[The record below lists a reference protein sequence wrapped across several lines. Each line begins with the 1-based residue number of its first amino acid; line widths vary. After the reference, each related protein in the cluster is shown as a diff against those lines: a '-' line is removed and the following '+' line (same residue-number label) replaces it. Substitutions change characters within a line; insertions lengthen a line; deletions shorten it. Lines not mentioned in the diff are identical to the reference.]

1 MALHVEKTRKELV
14 SALRS
19 AAPARPDPKAQ
30 SYLGSPVPVLGV
42 RIPRLRAIV
51 SAFRR
56 AHRDLAVG
64 DLNRLAS
71 SLWAGPTFEE
81 KALAIS
87 LLDAFGRS
95 LDAESWRLLD
105 AWAGES
111 SGWGLCDSLALG
123 PITKIVHSHPRR
135 FREVVRWT
143 KSENRWRRRIAVYAM
158 RDFVFAGELDQPFDV
173 FERLLYDD
181 EVWVQR
187 AVGTWL
193 RESWKKDRERTAAFL
208 RAHARGLPPV
218 TITVATERAP
228 KAFREKL
235 RRDARAA
242 TRTARRDRRD
252 LPSWSWERPLKTEI
266 VPRSLEASEGQPL
279 SESSAEETLE
289 TQIRAAR
296 KLSLDGARATYDLTR
311 GIDFSRPR
319 RTAEAIAR
327 VVWDED
333 VKSWWSWRGG
343 DPVFAPS
350 RKVEIRLPADHHW
363 KVARAAK
370 DFQEELKKEELAP
383 FLDSYLYGLKD
394 DRADW
399 FSIFFWGPLVA
410 YLLQHAENRQRQ
422 RDALDHFFADMARYI
437 VVSAP

>member
-1 MALHVEKTRKELV
+1 MPRLNPFEVPRSSLAERTRRAPRNGHLPSRGFRSDGSRCGEDPEG
-14 SALRS
+14 SRLRAEIRGS
-19 AAPARPDPKAQ
+19 RQAGSKAQ

-87 LLDAFGRS
+87 LLDAFGKS
-95 LDAESWRLLD
+95 LDAESWRVLD

-123 PITKIVHSHPRR
+123 PITKIVHSQPRR

-158 RDFVFAGELDQPFDV
+158 RDFVFAGELDRPFDV

-208 RAHARGLPPV
+208 SAHARGLPPV

-252 LPSWSWERPLKTEI
+252 LPS
-266 VPRSLEASEGQPL
+266 
-279 SESSAEETLE
+279 
-289 TQIRAAR
+289 
-296 KLSLDGARATYDLTR
+296 
-311 GIDFSRPR
+311 
-319 RTAEAIAR
+319 
-327 VVWDED
+327 
-333 VKSWWSWRGG
+333 
-343 DPVFAPS
+343 
-350 RKVEIRLPADHHW
+350 
-363 KVARAAK
+363 
-370 DFQEELKKEELAP
+370 
-383 FLDSYLYGLKD
+383 
-394 DRADW
+394 
-399 FSIFFWGPLVA
+399 
-410 YLLQHAENRQRQ
+410 
-422 RDALDHFFADMARYI
+422 
-437 VVSAP
+437 

>member
-1 MALHVEKTRKELV
+1 M
-14 SALRS
+14 
-19 AAPARPDPKAQ
+19 
-30 SYLGSPVPVLGV
+30 
-42 RIPRLRAIV
+42 
-51 SAFRR
+51 
-56 AHRDLAVG
+56 
-64 DLNRLAS
+64 
-71 SLWAGPTFEE
+71 
-81 KALAIS
+81 
-87 LLDAFGRS
+87 
-95 LDAESWRLLD
+95 
-105 AWAGES
+105 
-111 SGWGLCDSLALG
+111 
-123 PITKIVHSHPRR
+123 
-135 FREVVRWT
+135 
-143 KSENRWRRRIAVYAM
+143 
-158 RDFVFAGELDQPFDV
+158 
-173 FERLLYDD
+173 
-181 EVWVQR
+181 
-187 AVGTWL
+187 
-193 RESWKKDRERTAAFL
+193 
-208 RAHARGLPPV
+208 
-218 TITVATERAP
+218 
-228 KAFREKL
+228 
-235 RRDARAA
+235 
-242 TRTARRDRRD
+242 
-252 LPSWSWERPLKTEI
+252 
-266 VPRSLEASEGQPL
+266 

-422 RDALDHFFADMARYI
+422 RDALDHFFADVARYI